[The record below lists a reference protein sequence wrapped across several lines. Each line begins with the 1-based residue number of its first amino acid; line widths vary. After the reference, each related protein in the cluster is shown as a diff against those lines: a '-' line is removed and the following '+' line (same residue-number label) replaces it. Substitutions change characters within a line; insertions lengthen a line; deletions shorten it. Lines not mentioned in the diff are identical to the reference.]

1 MAKRTKMLTWT
12 VQFSVD
18 PSWVADGF
26 DLTDERALDMLAHD
40 LCFAYIDTELK
51 AKVIKSPSEKLIAGL
66 QDGSIEC
73 E

>member
-1 MAKRTKMLTWT
+1 MLTWT

-26 DLTDERALDMLAHD
+26 NLDDERAHLMIQND
-40 LCFAYIDTELK
+40 LGYAYPSETA

-66 QDGSIEC
+66 QDGTIQC